1 MSIFDIP
8 KQLVELDT
16 EIKRIKNDHEETVE
30 ELRSTVKRLNDLDNY
45 DTFSQYQSDYDDAM
59 ALADIET
66 ELRQQHNSLVEE
78 YNQLAERV
86 RA

>member
-16 EIKRIKNDHEETVE
+16 EIKRVKNDHEETVE
-30 ELRSTVKRLNDLDNY
+30 ELRSTVKRLNELDNY
-45 DTFSQYQSDYDDAM
+45 DTFSKYQSDYDDAM
-59 ALADIET
+59 TLADIET

>member
-16 EIKRIKNDHEETVE
+16 EIKRVKNDHEETVE
-30 ELRSTVKRLNDLDNY
+30 ELRSTVKRLNALDNY

-66 ELRQQHNSLVEE
+66 ELRQEHNSLVEE

>member
-30 ELRSTVKRLNDLDNY
+30 DLRSVVKRLKELDNY
-45 DTFSQYQSDYDDAM
+45 DTFSKYESDYDDAM
-59 ALADIET
+59 TLADIET

>member
-16 EIKRIKNDHEETVE
+16 EIKRVKNDHEETVE
-30 ELRSTVKRLNDLDNY
+30 DLRSTVKRLNELDNY

-59 ALADIET
+59 TLADIED
-66 ELRQQHNSLVEE
+66 ELRKKHNSLVEE

>member
-16 EIKRIKNDHEETVE
+16 EIKRVKNDHEETVE
-30 ELRSTVKRLNDLDNY
+30 ELRSTVKRLNELDNY
-45 DTFSQYQSDYDDAM
+45 DTFSKYQSDYDDAM